1 MTERY
6 DALHHPMT
14 LRKQRL
20 YDSLSS
26 RFQCSPLGEPNVH
39 TLGEEPA
46 GVLRQSTTFTM
57 WQHRTAA
64 CYLISCLD
72 AVAQGHSSGA
82 MASTPRGK
90 FSHCVCEF
98 QLLEDDAIFH
108 ETVPYNWLV
117 FAKDGDGPE
126 FCWYPPENWTT
137 ALISK
142 AVVKMLAPDPA
153 TWNKWSFNLLGRYG
167 WFI

>member
-1 MTERY
+1 MSNVLVVAHR
-6 DALHHPMT
+6 ASC
-14 LRKQRL
+14 
-20 YDSLSS
+20 DSVDGVS
-26 RFQCSPLGEPNVH
+26 CSVVCEDEVH
-39 TLGEEPA
+39 DQE
-46 GVLRQSTTFTM
+46 QSTTFTM

-64 CYLISCLD
+64 CYLISCRD

-108 ETVPYNWLV
+108 ETVPFNWLV
-117 FAKDGDGPE
+117 FAKDGDGLE